1 MATKFNPLKFYA
13 FNNVKVLSDP
23 NDLILYADGDD
34 PRKRFE
40 ALLTQ
45 VKAGEDPNFSDLI
58 RLITGLGFVIIPGKF
73 GVLSDPIPLFNRSS
87 IFTSD
92 SPPPIVTGKQSY

>member
-23 NDLILYADGDD
+23 NDIVLYADAVDL
-34 PRKRFE
+34 RKRFE

-45 VKAGEDPNFSDLI
+45 VKAGEDPNFDDLI
-58 RLITGLGFVIIPGKF
+58 RLITVLALLLYLERWGSCLIPSRCLIAQRF
-73 GVLSDPIPLFNRSS
+73 
-87 IFTSD
+87 
-92 SPPPIVTGKQSY
+92 